1 MIAGRYVLAD
11 RIGRGGMGTVWRV
24 FDLRTQS
31 WLAAK
36 VLGLGDSEALIR
48 FTREQAV
55 RIRHPHVLTPT
66 GWAAEDDTALF
77 TMPLVRGGSVADLAR
92 PLPLGFVVELL
103 DQLLQGLVAVHA
115 AGVVHRDIKPTNLLL
130 EATGV
135 RRPRARLAD
144 FGVASPTSTRGVVG
158 TKPYASPEQEAG
170 LHPEPSDDVYSV
182 GVLGLRLATAPG
194 PLQSWIGELTGPRE
208 QRPTAVDALASL
220 RGLGIPF
227 EAGPPVPD
235 RLGEVAVPL
244 EAALGLARRRRAGIR
259 VRLLLACGCFAGAIG
274 LSTAAAARV
283 LAQ

>member
-1 MIAGRYVLAD
+1 MIAGRYVLVD

-24 FDLRTQS
+24 FDLRTQA

-36 VLGLGDSEALIR
+36 VLGLADSDAMIR

-55 RIRHPHVLTPT
+55 RIHHPHVLTPS

-77 TMPLVRGGSVADLAR
+77 TMALVRGGSVADLPR
-92 PLPLGFVVELL
+92 PLPLGYVVELL
-103 DQLLQGLVAVHA
+103 DQLLQGLIAAHA
-115 AGVVHRDIKPTNLLL
+115 AGVVHRDIKPANLLL

-158 TKPYASPEQEAG
+158 TKPYASPEQEAA
-170 LHPEPSDDVYSV
+170 LAPDPRDDLYSV
-182 GVLGLRLATAPG
+182 GVMALLLLGEPG
-194 PLQSWIGELTGPRE
+194 PLRPWIARLTAARE
-208 QRPTAVDALASL
+208 QRPTAIDALASL
-220 RGLGIPF
+220 RALDIRF
-227 EAGPPVPD
+227 EEGPAIPD

-244 EAALGLARRRRAGIR
+244 EASLGLSRTPKPAVS
-259 VRLLLACGCFAGAIG
+259 VRLVAACACFAGAIG
-274 LSTAAAARV
+274 LSAAAAARV